1 MQPVDNELVSL
12 RDRRVLVTG
21 GAGFLGSEIT
31 RQLWEQKAVVT
42 VLDNFSSGKEEYI
55 SGLEGVTVVHG
66 DIRDKEIVSMV
77 MKDQEIVIH
86 LAALPFIPD
95 SFYYPNLFFSVN
107 VTGSLNLIQEAI
119 DSKEVERFVHISSS
133 EVYGSAKYVPMDE
146 EHPTVPQSTYAV
158 SKLAADR
165 AIYTL
170 HKERGFPVVIVRPFN
185 SYGPNITQPYIIPEI
200 IIQCLKGK
208 KEIELGNVE
217 SSRDL
222 TYVKD
227 TVRGILLA
235 STKNKAIG
243 EVINLGTGVDTKVRE
258 LASLISNLMS
268 VKISITHDP
277 TRLRPWDV
285 ERLVC
290 DYTKAAKILNWR
302 PEITLNEGLQMTIEW
317 VRKVRLRFSSPF
329 KGWQRCYVFPNAR
342 VKAEMPTSA
351 ALGY

>member
-1 MQPVDNELVSL
+1 MQPVNNELVL
-12 RDRRVLVTG
+12 LTNRRVLVTG
-21 GAGFLGSEIT
+21 GAGFLGSEVT
-31 RQLWEQKAVVT
+31 RQLWEQKAEVT
-42 VLDNFSSGKEEYI
+42 ILDNFSSGREEYL

-107 VTGSLNLIQEAI
+107 VTGSLNVMQEAI
-119 DSKEVERFVHISSS
+119 ASKGVERLVHISSS
-133 EVYGSAKYVPMDE
+133 EVYGCARYAPMDE
-146 EHPTVPQSTYAV
+146 EHPTFPQSTYAV

-170 HKERGFPVVIVRPFN
+170 HKEHGFPVVIVRPFN

-200 IIQCLKGK
+200 IIQCLEGK
-208 KEIELGNVE
+208 REIELGNVE

-227 TVRGILLA
+227 TARGVLLA

-243 EVINLGTGVDTKVRE
+243 EIINLGTGVEIKVRE

-268 VKISITHDP
+268 VKISIKHDP

-290 DYTKAAKILNWR
+290 DTTKAVKILNWR
-302 PEITLNEGLQMTIEW
+302 PEITLNDGLLMTIEW

-329 KGWQRCYVFPNAR
+329 KGWHKVYAF
-342 VKAEMPTSA
+342 TDT
-351 ALGY
+351 